1 MNLSTRSLLVPGM
14 ALATAGVLA
23 LAPSVVAPAPTTL
36 AAPLAD
42 VPMVQ
47 IQDIQLAGIGRD
59 IYNEITTFVQYTVS
73 SAQYWIALVPVIG
86 PPLADQVGINYFG
99 LIQPVI
105 ANTVYVISDIIADPF
120 NIIAFGA
127 TYFSQLGYIGYNWA
141 SDQAQFFGLP
151 PFPPIPVPPPLA
163 SVKGPTRGG
172 ATAPSPAAAVEAPE
186 APEAPEA
193 AAVAVEAPEAV
204 AVEVPRAASRASAKV
219 RADRPAASVAAPAAS
234 AASDTADEVD
244 AAPTAG
250 ESRGSGKAAAG
261 QAGKAAAK
269 SRGGAA
275 G

>member
-1 MNLSTRSLLVPGM
+1 MNLSTRSLLVPGT

-23 LAPSVVAPAPTTL
+23 LAPSVVAPAPTSL

-47 IQDIQLAGIGRD
+47 ISDIQLAGIGRD
-59 IYNEITTFVQYTVS
+59 IYNEITTFVQYTVT

-86 PPLADQVGINYFG
+86 PPIADQVGINYFG

-105 ANTVYVISDIIADPF
+105 ANTVYVISDIIANPV
-120 NIIAFGA
+120 NLIAYGA

-151 PFPPIPVPPPLA
+151 PFPPIPAPPPLA
-163 SVKGPTRGG
+163 SVKAPTRGG

-186 APEAPEA
+186 A
-193 AAVAVEAPEAV
+193 VAVEAP
-204 AVEVPRAASRASAKV
+204 RATSRASAV
-219 RADRPAASVAAPAAS
+219 RADRPAAGVAAPAA
-234 AASDTADEVD
+234 AAESEAADVVD
-244 AAPTAG
+244 AAPSAG
-250 ESRGSGKAAAG
+250 ESRGSDKAAAG

>member
-1 MNLSTRSLLVPGM
+1 MSLSTRSLLVPGM
-14 ALATAGVLA
+14 AVATAGVLA

-36 AAPLAD
+36 AAPPAD

-59 IYNEITTFVQYTVS
+59 IYDEITTFVQYTVS

-120 NIIAFGA
+120 NLIAFGA

-151 PFPPIPVPPPLA
+151 PFLPIPAPPPLA
-163 SVKGPTRGG
+163 SVKAPTRGG
-172 ATAPSPAAAVEAPE
+172 ATVPSPAAAVEAPE
-186 APEAPEA
+186 AVAIEA
-193 AAVAVEAPEAV
+193 
-204 AVEVPRAASRASAKV
+204 PRAASRASAKV

>member
-1 MNLSTRSLLVPGM
+1 MSLSTRSLLVPGM
-14 ALATAGVLA
+14 AVATAGVLA

-59 IYNEITTFVQYTVS
+59 IYDEITTFVQYTVS

-120 NIIAFGA
+120 NLIAFGA

-151 PFPPIPVPPPLA
+151 PFLPIPAPPPLA
-163 SVKGPTRGG
+163 SVKAPTRGG
-172 ATAPSPAAAVEAPE
+172 ATVPSPAAAVEAPE
-186 APEAPEA
+186 AVAIEA
-193 AAVAVEAPEAV
+193 
-204 AVEVPRAASRASAKV
+204 PRAASRASAV
-219 RADRPAASVAAPAAS
+219 RADRPAARVAAPAAA
-234 AASDTADEVD
+234 AASDATAGSD
-244 AAPTAG
+244 ATPSVG
-250 ESRGSGKAAAG
+250 ESRGSSKAAAG
-261 QAGKAAAK
+261 QAAKAAAK